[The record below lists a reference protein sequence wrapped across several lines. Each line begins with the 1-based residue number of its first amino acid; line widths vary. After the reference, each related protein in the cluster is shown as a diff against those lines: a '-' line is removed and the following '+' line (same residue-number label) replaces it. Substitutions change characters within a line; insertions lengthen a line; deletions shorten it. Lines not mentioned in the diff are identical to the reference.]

1 MEEKIVNHIPESS
14 LNIEECSGGP
24 QNTEERGRDIGEC
37 QSWHWEGWF
46 AQVASMTGSTVRA
59 RRQVQTGLF
68 DPVLSLGDTEFS
80 RILQEEQ

>member
-14 LNIEECSGGP
+14 LNTEECSGGP

-46 AQVASMTGSTVRA
+46 A
-59 RRQVQTGLF
+59 
-68 DPVLSLGDTEFS
+68 
-80 RILQEEQ
+80 